1 MPLSLSSLFCLSQ
14 HPTIQ
19 EIIESGSRLP
29 PPREWEFYEDKKV
42 TITTGTHQGQ
52 EGVVQTVE
60 ADYIL
65 VDLSNGGG
73 LFNFGW
79 NNVQKCFKVKDFVQ
93 IINGPNQGHSGWVT
107 EVLNRQMTCTELLER
122 QPSHEQSDFPE
133 LAYFTAHVNC
143 ARMAEVP
150 YLWTSSTSAT
160 VTNNSGPDP
169 SQPKESTRDQDP
181 KHQPDRWLRLMRV
194 PWKGTPVLIVGN
206 EQHKGKTGR
215 VCDVHISRPTPSGLE
230 VDVVVVG
237 PQFVMHPLNKEFHPR
252 NHFSKPN
259 ENKTLQSPDT
269 VGSRTPTPAS
279 DKISSSMPSWDSLS
293 STPGWYFLTSM
304 ATWDPLLAMPV
315 YNASLSSRWVAST
328 LTSHDEISTGAS
340 FWDATGSSSVDSL
353 PAPILPPC
361 ALAPPT
367 HILLDPQLKN
377 VKVQVKVTS
386 VDYKDK
392 QLVVWG
398 MVLAGRR
405 RIVHAVRGAVKDLTG
420 AMEVLEV
427 SNTTHTNYRLV
438 IINGEHTGTFVRR
451 VTHKGTGAN
460 SIAVCCVVVL
470 NKGSMDTVTD
480 RGLKLPVMDLALI
493 KETNKEKK
501 ANRNVLSVE

>member
-29 PPREWEFYEDKKV
+29 PPREWEFYEDEKV

-79 NNVQKCFKVKDFVQ
+79 NDVQKCFKVKDFVQ

-122 QPSHEQSDFPE
+122 QPSREQSDFPE

-150 YLWTSSTSAT
+150 YLWTSSTSAI
-160 VTNNSGPDP
+160 VTYNSGPDP

-181 KHQPDRWLRLMRV
+181 NHQPDGWLRPMRA
-194 PWKGTPVLIVGN
+194 PWKGTPMLIVGN
-206 EQHKGKTGR
+206 GQHKGKPGR
-215 VCDVHISRPTPSGLE
+215 VSDVHISRPTPSGLE
-230 VDVVVVG
+230 VDVELNTHTGSHSFVRQHLDYDHVVVG
-237 PQFVMHPLNKEFHPR
+237 PRSLMKLFEFERPLNKEFHPQ

-259 ENKTLQSPDT
+259 ENKTLQSPDM
-269 VGSRTPTPAS
+269 VGRGTPMPAS
-279 DKISSSMPSWDSLS
+279 DKISSSMPAWDPSSL
-293 STPGWYFLTSM
+293 TPGQYPSTS
-304 ATWDPLLAMPV
+304 TVVWDPLSAMPV
-315 YNASLSSRWVAST
+315 YNASLSSRWVTST
-328 LTSHDEISTGAS
+328 STSPDEISTGAS
-340 FWDATGSSSVDSL
+340 FWDATSSSSVDSL

-361 ALAPPT
+361 TLAPPT

-377 VKVQVKVTS
+377 VKVQAKVTS

-398 MVLAGRR
+398 MVLAGR
-405 RIVHAVRGAVKDLTG
+405 
-420 AMEVLEV
+420 
-427 SNTTHTNYRLV
+427 
-438 IINGEHTGTFVRR
+438 
-451 VTHKGTGAN
+451 
-460 SIAVCCVVVL
+460 
-470 NKGSMDTVTD
+470 
-480 RGLKLPVMDLALI
+480 
-493 KETNKEKK
+493 
-501 ANRNVLSVE
+501 